1 MIPAPFSY
9 HRPKTISEA
18 AMLLRQFGDEGRLLA
33 GGQSLIPMM
42 KLRLAAPGHLIDLA
56 AIGELKAMSR
66 VGNTMVI
73 GAMVSQAELIA
84 SKSIADALPLV
95 REACLLIADPQVR
108 YQGTL
113 GGNLANGDP
122 GNDMP
127 AVMLCLDATYRLVGG
142 AGMRTVRARDF
153 YQGTYAT
160 TLKAGEILTAIEV
173 PIPATGHGFAYEK
186 LKRKIG
192 DYATAAAG
200 VVLTVRAGKIQ
211 SCAISL
217 SNLADKALLATDAAA
232 AVIGKAVDSSALA
245 AAAQAA
251 RAIMSPAADTRGSI
265 EYRTYVGGV
274 MVERALQRAFAR
286 ATG

>member
-1 MIPAPFSY
+1 
-9 HRPKTISEA
+9 
-18 AMLLRQFGDEGRLLA
+18 
-33 GGQSLIPMM
+33 
-42 KLRLAAPGHLIDLA
+42 
-56 AIGELKAMSR
+56 
-66 VGNTMVI
+66 
-73 GAMVSQAELIA
+73 
-84 SKSIADALPLV
+84 
-95 REACLLIADPQVR
+95 
-108 YQGTL
+108 
-113 GGNLANGDP
+113 
-122 GNDMP
+122 
-127 AVMLCLDATYRLVGG
+127 
-142 AGMRTVRARDF
+142 
-153 YQGTYAT
+153 
-160 TLKAGEILTAIEV
+160 LTAIEV